1 MRPRLKGWWIPIP
14 LRIVDIRWV
23 GKTTINILSQRT
35 FSLFSGGVGHQLTN
49 SHTPVICFTKL
60 QNIFHSHKPLSNF
73 LFTSEFV
80 TVLLPTL
87 SRFYYRVWY
96 FCSPCRIRT
105 YDDLHVRQG
114 LYHWAKELLSCVFG
128 VRTRLTFLMR
138 ESSFPLSH
146 AIYVVRGGF
155 EPPLHVPKTCVL
167 PLDDPTI

>member
-1 MRPRLKGWWIPIP
+1 MNPDSTQDCRHPLSGENHYQYLKS
-14 LRIVDIRWV
+14 
-23 GKTTINILSQRT
+23 K
-35 FSLFSGGVGHQLTN
+35 
-49 SHTPVICFTKL
+49 
-60 QNIFHSHKPLSNF
+60 NIFSF
-73 LFTSEFV
+73 LRGCGSPTYQLPHPRHLFYKVTKHFSFPQAPFYFFFTSEFV
-80 TVLLPTL
+80 TILLPTL
-87 SRFYYRVWY
+87 SRFYFRLCH
-96 FCSPCRIRT
+96 FCSSCRIRT

>member
-1 MRPRLKGWWIPIP
+1 MNPDSTQDCRHP
-14 LRIVDIRWV
+14 L
-23 GKTTINILSQRT
+23 
-35 FSLFSGGVGHQLTN
+35 SGENHYQYFII
-49 SHTPVICFTKL
+49 SK
-60 QNIFHSHKPLSNF
+60 NIFSF
-73 LFTSEFV
+73 LRGYGSPTYQHPHPRHLFYKVTKHFPSPQAPFYFFFTSEFGR
-80 TVLLPTL
+80 VLLPSL
-87 SRFYYRVWY
+87 SLFYYRVWH